1 MKIFL
6 CDNRLG
12 GLLGFR
18 GDVINHLLKQGY
30 AVTLVAP
37 DVCTEWDKIGKED
50 IKDVNIKYVNM
61 RPNSLNPIWD
71 ILLFLQYFTLFRK
84 EKPDVVINYTIKP
97 NIYSSFAA
105 DLNNCNTICMVA
117 GLGYMFKGNNILK
130 RFGRWL
136 YKKGL
141 SKAIKV
147 FTLNQENHKIL
158 IQQKIV
164 NSEKLILLHGG
175 EGVNLSKYKYTNS
188 DFSAKTTFLM
198 ISRILYDKGYS
209 EYVEAAKTIKQ
220 KYKDVVSFELLG
232 PTAYDSPMGVSK
244 EEFEKDMNSDAVKY
258 LGVTDNV
265 PLYLGRTNVVMV
277 LPSYYP
283 EGLSRS
289 LMEACAMGRPVIA
302 SNIPGCKETVEDGKN
317 GYLIEPRS
325 SESLVKKIEEFL
337 KLDETKKREMGRQ
350 SRNIAEKKFDV
361 NHVISEYDKI
371 INECKN
377 RNNQ

>member
-18 GDVINHLLKQGY
+18 GDVINHFLKQGY

-117 GLGYMFKGNNILK
+117 GLGYMFKGNSILK
-130 RFGRWL
+130 RLGRWL

-147 FTLNQENHKIL
+147 FTLNQENHRIL
-158 IQQKIV
+158 IEQKIV

-188 DFSAKTTFLM
+188 DFSSKTTFLM

-209 EYVEAAKTIKQ
+209 EFVEAAKTIKQ
-220 KYKDVVSFELLG
+220 EYKDFVSFELLG

-277 LPSYYP
+277 LPSYS

>member
-117 GLGYMFKGNNILK
+117 GLGYMFKGNSILK
-130 RFGRWL
+130 RLGRWL

-147 FTLNQENHKIL
+147 FTLNQENHRIL
-158 IQQKIV
+158 IEQKIV

-188 DFSAKTTFLM
+188 DFSSKTTFLM

-209 EYVEAAKTIKQ
+209 EFVEAAKTIKQ
-220 KYKDVVSFELLG
+220 EYKDFVSFELLG

-277 LPSYYP
+277 LPSYS